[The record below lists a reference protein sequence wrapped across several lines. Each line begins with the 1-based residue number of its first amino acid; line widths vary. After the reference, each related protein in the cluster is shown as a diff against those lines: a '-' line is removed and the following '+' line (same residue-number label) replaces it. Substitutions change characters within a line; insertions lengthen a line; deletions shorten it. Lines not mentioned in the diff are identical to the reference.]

1 MKKRNLLLLTT
12 LLLLSACNSKSDY
25 ASPTMVT
32 SHSMPI
38 AYEEVSPYADN
49 APVNTHST
57 MPKRMIAM
65 RADISM
71 DVDELEIAKDKVLAL
86 VEQFSGQIDNDRIS
100 DNGYYHASLQVPS
113 LKLMP
118 LLEAIEE
125 LGEKTSL
132 SVNKRDITKHFINIQ
147 ERLKNLKLFRDKMK
161 TLLNQTSKIEE
172 ILRIEREVNRVQT
185 EIDMIESQMKN
196 MQGSVDMSPLEV
208 SLKEKTIYG
217 PLGYVGHGIWWVVKK
232 MFVIR

>member
-12 LLLLSACNSKSDY
+12 LLLLTACNSKSDY
-25 ASPTMVT
+25 ASPTMAMGQA
-32 SHSMPI
+32 MPLT
-38 AYEEVSPYADN
+38 YENASPYADD
-49 APVNTHST
+49 APVSPHSI

-65 RADISM
+65 RANISM
-71 DVDELEIAKDKVLAL
+71 DVDELEIAKNKLLAL
-86 VEQFSGQIDNDRIS
+86 VEKFDGHIQNDRIS
-100 DNGYYHASLQVPS
+100 DNGYYHASLEVPS
-113 LKLMP
+113 EKLMP
-118 LLEAIEE
+118 ILAAIEE

-132 SVNKRDITKHFINIQ
+132 SVNKRDITKHFINTK

-161 TLLNQTSKIEE
+161 TLLTQTSKIDD

-196 MQGSVDMSPLEV
+196 MQDSVDMSPIEV
-208 SLKEKTIYG
+208 NLQEKTIYG
-217 PLGYVGHGIWWVVKK
+217 PIGYVGHGIWWVVKK

>member
-1 MKKRNLLLLTT
+1 MKKNLLLSTT
-12 LLLLSACNSKSDY
+12 IILLLTACNSKSNY
-25 ASPTMVT
+25 ASPTMGIAQA
-32 SHSMPI
+32 MPI
-38 AYEEVSPYADN
+38 TYENASPYADD

-71 DVDELEIAKDKVLAL
+71 DVDELEIAKNKVLTL
-86 VEQFSGQIDNDRIS
+86 VEKFDGHIQNDRIS
-100 DNGYYHASLQVPS
+100 DNGYYHASLEVPS
-113 LKLMP
+113 EKLMP
-118 LLEAIEE
+118 MLAAIEE

-161 TLLNQTSKIEE
+161 TLLNQSSKIED

-196 MQGSVDMSPLEV
+196 MQGSVDMSPIEV
-208 SLKEKTIYG
+208 SLQEKTIYG